1 MLSRIWPDSLVARIA
16 VVMFLA
22 LSIECLGGEWLFQR
36 AETERVADARLRR
49 LAEHL
54 AVADRIAS
62 DLPQAAR
69 DPYLRRLWPDDP
81 NLRWTSEMNGGVTG
95 LDAAQMEEVRSALD
109 RVTPAL
115 SSRNMRL
122 SAASPQGRLSGAMQ
136 LQDGSWLRFETRDVA
151 LAQPILERLWGPL
164 LTLLA
169 GVSIATA
176 GLAVMVARPLR
187 RLAAAADQV
196 GRAEDPVVVPEEGP
210 KEVRLVAGAFNAM
223 RDRLLQQ
230 VDERMQALAAV
241 SHDLRTPIAR
251 LRLRTSE
258 IRPAKVRSG
267 VQHDVDDMDRF
278 VTSVLDYL
286 RGGDA
291 EPLQAV
297 DLATIVQTIVDEAQ
311 DAGANV
317 SYEGPRRLEASTRPV
332 KLQRAVLN
340 LVQNAVRHAD
350 TTVVSLSRECVS
362 AIIVVQDDGP
372 GIPDD
377 KLEDVFQPFYR
388 IEDSRNRVTGGAGLG
403 LSIVRRAAARLQ
415 GQISLVNLKDGGLR
429 ATLVIPL
436 EASS

>member
-1 MLSRIWPDSLVARIA
+1 MARIA

-36 AETERVADARLRR
+36 AEAERVAEARLRR

-54 AVADRIAS
+54 AVADRIVA
-62 DLPQAAR
+62 DLPHATR
-69 DPYLRRLWPDDP
+69 DSNLRRLWPGDP
-81 NLRWTSEMNGGVTG
+81 NLRWTADADGGVAR
-95 LDAAQMEEVRSALD
+95 LDAAPMEEVRAALD
-109 RVTPAL
+109 RATPAL
-115 SSRNMRL
+115 SSRGVRL
-122 SAASPQGRLSGAMQ
+122 SATSAPGRLAGAMQ

-151 LAQPILERLWGPL
+151 LASPVLERLGGPL

-187 RLAAAADQV
+187 RLAWAADQV

-258 IRPAKVRSG
+258 VRPARVRHG
-267 VQHDVDDMDRF
+267 VQHDLDDMDRF

-291 EPLQAV
+291 EALQAV
-297 DLATIVQTIVDEAQ
+297 DLATIIQTIVDEAQ
-311 DAGANV
+311 DAGADV

-350 TTVVSLSRECVS
+350 RTVVSLRREGAS
-362 AIIVVQDDGP
+362 AVIVVQDDGP
-372 GIPDD
+372 GIPAD
-377 KLEDVFQPFYR
+377 KLEAVFQPFYR

-403 LSIVRRAAARLQ
+403 LSIVRRAAVRLK
-415 GQISLVNLKDGGLR
+415 GQVSLVNLSGGGLQ